1 VTTRK
6 RDDVF
11 WPIIGIDT
19 PYPENV
25 QNALDLI
32 AKENQ
37 RLRIEEQAKRQRE
50 RQALCPHDR
59 TERYMQRYA
68 NGDMCIDFVVC
79 SDCNLSGVPER

>member
-1 VTTRK
+1 MTRSNPK
-6 RDDVF
+6 DDF
-11 WPIIGIDT
+11 WPVIGIDT
-19 PYPENV
+19 PYPEHV

-37 RLRIEEQAKRQRE
+37 RLRIEEQAKRQHE
-50 RQALCPHDR
+50 RQAACPHEH
-59 TERYMQRYA
+59 TQRYIQRYA